1 MASSSEALALEQ
13 YYLAPEVSRFEKYR
27 RNLWRF
33 IRHKPLGA
41 FGGFIVIVMLLMAIV
56 PSAFATHD
64 PNPTPPPIIDRLQGP
79 SGAHWMGTD
88 QQGRDVYSR
97 IVYGART
104 SIVIGFLVVAVSA
117 TLASLIGTVSGYFGG
132 LFDMLAQRL
141 VDIGIALPGLIFII
155 LVVTSMTQFPPD
167 FIADPLGLEPSGRVV
182 FRIAISLGILVAL
195 GSSRVIRGAAISAK
209 QNTYVEAARVVGA
222 TDARIMWKHIFP
234 NVFAVVLVSA
244 SIQIGG
250 AILTESSLAFLGYG
264 VQPPTPSWGRML
276 NEAREYLVRYPHLAI
291 FPGAAIFL
299 AVYSFNMLGDALRDV
314 LDPRL
319 RGSR

>member
-1 MASSSEALALEQ
+1 MASSSDALVLEQ
-13 YYLAPEVSRFEKYR
+13 YALRPEIPFHERFR
-27 RNLWRF
+27 SGLFRF

-41 FGGFIVIVMLLMAIV
+41 FGGFIVILLLAMAAF
-56 PSAFATHD
+56 PALFATD
-64 PNPTPPPIIDRLQGP
+64 NPNPSPPPIVDRLQGP
-79 SGAHWMGTD
+79 SSAHWMGTD
-88 QQGRDVYSR
+88 QFGRDVYSR
-97 IVYGART
+97 IIYGART
-104 SIVIGFLVVAVSA
+104 SIVIGFLVVVVSA
-117 TLASLIGTVSGYFGG
+117 AVASLVGITSGYFGG
-132 LFDMLAQRL
+132 WVDMIAQRV

-155 LVVTSMTQFPPD
+155 LVITSLKERAKDLFE
-167 FIADPLGLEPSGRVV
+167 PLGFSPETSVV
-182 FRIAISLGILVAL
+182 LLLALVLGILVSL

-209 QNTYVEAARVVGA
+209 QNVYVEAARVVGA
-222 TDARIMWKHIFP
+222 TDRRIMVHHIFP

-250 AILTESSLAFLGYG
+250 AILTESALAFLGYG

-276 NEAREYLVRYPHLAI
+276 NEAREQLVRHPHLAI
-291 FPGAAIFL
+291 FPGAAIFF

>member
-1 MASSSEALALEQ
+1 MSSTSEALVLEQ
-13 YYLAPEVSRFEKYR
+13 FALRQQERWPVRWR

-33 IRHKPLGA
+33 ITTKPLGA
-41 FGGFIVIVMLLMAIV
+41 FGAAIVILFLLMAIA
-56 PSAFATHD
+56 PQLFYTQN
-64 PNPTPPPIIDRLQGP
+64 PNPSPNPILERLQGP
-79 SGAHWMGTD
+79 SAAHWFGTD
-88 QQGRDVYSR
+88 QFGRDVYSR

-104 SIVIGFLVVAVSA
+104 SIIIGFLVVFVSA
-117 TLASLIGTVSGYFGG
+117 AIASVVGTVSGYFGG
-132 LFDMLAQRL
+132 WLDMILQRV
-141 VDIGIALPGLIFII
+141 VDVGIALPGLIFII
-155 LVVTSMTQFPPD
+155 LVVTTLTNFPPA
-167 FIADPLGLEPSGRVV
+167 FIADPMHLSPSGKVV
-182 FRIAISLGILVAL
+182 FRIAVALGFLVAF

-209 QNTYVEAARVVGA
+209 QNMYVEAARVVGA
-222 TDARIMWKHIFP
+222 TDARIIAKHIFP

-250 AILTESSLAFLGYG
+250 AILTESALSFLGYG

-276 NEAREYLVRYPHLAI
+276 NEAREQLTRHPHLAI
-291 FPGAAIFL
+291 FPGLAIFL

>member
-1 MASSSEALALEQ
+1 MANSEALVLEQ
-13 YYLAPEVSRFEKYR
+13 YALRPEIPFHERLRVG
-27 RNLWRF
+27 LWRF
-33 IRHKPLGA
+33 ITKKPLGA
-41 FGGFIVIVMLLMAIV
+41 FGGFVVIIFLAMSIAPVL
-56 PSAFATHD
+56 FFTQD
-64 PNPTPPPIIDRLQGP
+64 PNPSPPPILERLQGP
-79 SGAHWMGTD
+79 SAEHWMGTD
-88 QQGRDVYSR
+88 QFGRDVYTR

-104 SIVIGFLVVAVSA
+104 SMIIGFLVVFVSA
-117 TLASLIGTVSGYFGG
+117 TLASFIGTTSGYFGG
-132 LFDMLAQRL
+132 WFDMISQRL

-155 LVVTSMTQFPPD
+155 LVVTTLTQFPPQVVSD
-167 FIADPLGLEPSGRVV
+167 FLHLDPSGEVV
-182 FRIAISLGILVAL
+182 FRIAISLGVLVSL

-209 QNTYVEAARVVGA
+209 QNVYVEAARVVGA
-222 TDARIMWKHIFP
+222 TDARIMTKHIFP

-244 SIQIGG
+244 SIQVGG
-250 AILTESSLAFLGYG
+250 AILTESALSFLGYG

-276 NEAREYLVRYPHLAI
+276 NEAREQLTRHPHLAI

>member
-1 MASSSEALALEQ
+1 MASGSDTLVLEEYALRR
-13 YYLAPEVSRFEKYR
+13 EVPFHERLR
-27 RNLWRF
+27 LGLWRF
-33 IRHKPLGA
+33 ITQKPLGA
-41 FGGFIVIVMLLMAIV
+41 FGAAVVLIFLAMAVV
-56 PSAFATHD
+56 PQAFATHD
-64 PNPTPPPIIDRLQGP
+64 PNPVPPPILDRLQGP
-79 SGAHWMGTD
+79 SAEHWMGTD

-117 TLASLIGTVSGYFGG
+117 TLASLIGTTSGYFGG
-132 LFDMLAQRL
+132 WFDMIAQRI

-155 LVVTSMTQFPPD
+155 LVVTTLTQFPPQAVSD
-167 FIADPLGLEPSGRVV
+167 FFGLEPSGEVV
-182 FRIAISLGILVAL
+182 FRIAVAL
-195 GSSRVIRGAAISAK
+195 GVLVAVSSSRVIRGAAISAK
-209 QNTYVEAARVVGA
+209 QNVYVEAARVVGA
-222 TDARIMWKHIFP
+222 TDGRIMVRHIFP

-250 AILTESSLAFLGYG
+250 AILTESALSFLGYG

-276 NEAREYLVRYPHLAI
+276 NEARDYLVNYPHLAV
-291 FPGAAIFL
+291 FPGLAIFF